1 MAKKKYRIYKAGGAQ
16 GKVVNPMAKFL
27 GKANEGMIV
36 PTAVPKSKAT
46 DPKVAAEQE
55 AIARR
60 LQFYKL
66 KEQDPSMAWK
76 EEFIRLNP
84 PVTRSMQEGGQPMS
98 EEEMMMMQQQAMQQ
112 QQAQP
117 QMSQQ
122 EMMMQQEQE
131 MQMLMELIEQY
142 AQLTQSDPEEIF
154 QLFQETQ
161 DPNQQQAMIDQMLE
175 TIEKANAGSQEMV
188 EEEVQ
193 PMSKGGYVKKRVKQL
208 KKAQEGME
216 NEQELEASP
225 TINDIPDGREAL
237 VSGFNQSLKDS
248 AQTAVFKEQAQ
259 EEFDSGNYQFGGGKE
274 RRKQRRT
281 NRRLRRAFK
290 DIPMAYG
297 INQFGVP
304 SSGVNVFAPAMMQL
318 PSQQEVIKS
327 ENAENSEVTNE
338 SNPQGINI
346 KGNMKYGLFGR
357 PKRYEFEMTGA
368 PGAFA
373 GLPGAFTPFMGGM
386 FGTGAMGTSTVSQPS
401 ISWQDPVSVL
411 VKQSNKE
418 NVRTNSD
425 EEQEMRNDPLQP
437 SSDADIKEKIDAE
450 KRSTLAAFTDPYT
463 TADGETIMTNPNAP
477 NYVSNEGAPEL
488 VPYTRED
495 GSTIMINPNAANRVS
510 MEDGVMTKEKFDE
523 LPMLQQLETMEHQL
537 RSNRMVKNREKVY
550 GEKLQYGTGDTKF
563 RDYFDDGREIVD
575 LNRMPEDYEI
585 NWNASWGHQHDANK
599 PETYIYKM
607 HNPPE
612 NYSEYISNMKRH
624 RDWLRT
630 NKVDRYNDGESMQ
643 LRHKDGEYKGQIYK
657 DNAPDLAKHRVMD
670 YKIEQFENATKEEK
684 EALQAKWSESV
695 KTISDKYDKTSEQQ
709 NKQVKDLLS
718 LVKGNKELED
728 KLVQDEI
735 DFKLGTTGYYSVYD
749 QNKPDE
755 EYGGTG
761 EWLTEDEMLNM
772 SVQEHN
778 EMRYQNTIE
787 RIKSDMEYLQG
798 SKAERQGLD
807 VPDFEYTNDEEFMT
821 KVTKYLRSLKE
832 TNDDRYNWN
841 NDLKY
846 YTKDESGLS
855 PDFNK
860 TLLERYENY
869 IKEKRIKEYYEQ
881 LSESEKAA
889 YDEKI
894 YNRIKIQKE
903 RKATKGDAYD
913 KEWDR
918 YKAMTEAETEY
929 DDFAPDF
936 ERTYGK
942 SRDYNKMGGIVKAQN
957 GQEVEE
963 DPFAQAV
970 STESQN
976 PLLSDMFMQPGET
989 SEIYDEEGNYTPT
1002 SYQFDPKDIFFDEYK
1017 KDKSKS
1023 LWDGTVDIVREAVKQ
1038 EQMNRT
1044 SKTLDDFND
1053 EDLGDEV
1060 QFTMDDIQAISDAV
1074 DEQARQY
1081 ASQDTIAAAMYNDMG
1096 ASAVIQESPEF
1107 VDSLDTPEMAM
1118 VAMNLVDSSAVL
1130 QEAMIAMAISNGT
1143 MDSTEAQQALTLLNV
1158 PQQTQD
1164 TILYNNK
1171 DYIDNYINNAEFR
1184 ARVKKEVRG
1193 PIPIMDLVIALGL
1206 TTAAG
1211 IGAYRWYKNKGNKL
1225 PKGAKLSD
1233 FDLYNQ
1239 KRLPGGQ
1246 PVTTPR
1252 FTPNRK
1258 LLMSPQ
1264 PNSPKV
1270 WINPANQIKGSKVS
1284 PKKYLIDPKVVRPKG
1299 PQRPNI
1305 RFGPISRG
1313 LGALGFGLGLYDMYN
1328 RYQQLEQDGGY
1339 IDRTNPDLYR
1349 FTGGGEDFME
1359 YGGYLMRAQDG
1370 VSGIKNPD
1378 GPMPGFTWEEWE
1390 ELSQEEQKQA
1400 IQGSRDARNQYAT
1413 QRQQVQQPINQTGF
1427 NPFAAFTGALTGMP
1441 YGMGNS
1447 RQKLFENKGG
1457 YWKQTGFPAGT
1468 IDPSNITRI
1477 HTEGKRGLFGPK
1489 GKMDIYFGGSGEAA
1503 ADGVPA
1509 QSADGRGGFGFSFE
1523 DRAQRA
1529 IDRKA
1534 RRDARPGERQARQD
1548 NRLLNKQERQHE
1560 RNRRRN
1566 IMQGKGDTG
1575 AFDKESASAKLQ
1587 KQRDAVAQTQSS
1599 TQQPSGN
1606 QVGYS
1611 ADKLDRFK
1619 SGEMGRRDL
1628 RKMDFNRAER
1638 RQYKEG
1644 DVEGASEARK
1654 NRRRAARKQYGGYY
1668 MEGGEY
1674 DLSMDEILEIMQ
1686 AGGQI
1691 EFI

>member
-16 GKVVNPMAKFL
+16 QGRVMNPTAKFL
-27 GKANEGMIV
+27 AKAQMGM
-36 PTAVPKSKAT
+36 
-46 DPKVAAEQE
+46 Q
-55 AIARR
+55 
-60 LQFYKL
+60 Q
-66 KEQDPSMAWK
+66 PS
-76 EEFIRLNP
+76 P
-84 PVTRSMQEGGQPMS
+84 
-98 EEEMMMMQQQAMQQ
+98 EEMAMMEQQAMQQ
-112 QQAQP
+112 QGQP
-117 QMSQQ
+117 QMSEE

-175 TIEKANAGSQEMV
+175 TIEKANEGSEEMT

-248 AQTAVFKEQAQ
+248 AQTAVFKQQAQ

-318 PSQQEVIKS
+318 PSQQEIIKS
-327 ENAENSEVTNE
+327 ENAENSEVT
-338 SNPQGINI
+338 SQVNPQGINI

-386 FGTGAMGTSTVSQPS
+386 FGAGAMGTSTISQPT
-401 ISWQDPVSVL
+401 INWQDPISVL

-425 EEQEMRNDPLQP
+425 EEQEMRDDPSQP
-437 SSDADIKEKIDAE
+437 SSDAEIKEKIDAE

-463 TADGETIMTNPNAP
+463 TANGETIMTNPNAP

-495 GSTIMINPNAANRVS
+495 GSTIMINPNASNRVS
-510 MEDGVMTKEKFDE
+510 MEDGVMTKAKFDE
-523 LPMLQQLETMEHQL
+523 LPMLQQLEFMEHQL
-537 RSNRMVKNREKVY
+537 KSNKYYDEGN
-550 GEKLQYGTGDTKF
+550 QYGTDEKF
-563 RDYFDDGREIVD
+563 EEYSNDGRYKVD
-575 LNRMPEDYEI
+575 LNQMPEDYAI
-585 NWNASWGHQHDANK
+585 NWNARYQKDRDK
-599 PETYIYKM
+599 PETYIYEDYD
-607 HNPPE
+607 PPE

-630 NKVDRYNDGESMQ
+630 DLPTNYNDGEQ
-643 LRHKDGEYKGQIYK
+643 LSWRNSEGQIIR
-657 DNAPDLAKHRVMD
+657 DNAPDLARQRVMD

-695 KTISDKYDKTSEQQ
+695 KALKDDYNRVTETHNEDF
-709 NKQVKDLLS
+709 NKNLS

-728 KLVQDEI
+728 SIVQNRI
-735 DFKLGTTGYYSVYD
+735 DFFLDNNKRSYNVYD
-749 QNKPDE
+749 PNKPDG
-755 EYGGTG
+755 EYTG
-761 EWLTEDEMLNM
+761 NWLTEDEMLNM
-772 SVQEHN
+772 PVQEHN
-778 EMRYQNTIE
+778 EIRYQDIIEDIKNDIE
-787 RIKSDMEYLQG
+787 RMML
-798 SKAERQGLD
+798 KAEKKGFD
-807 VPDFEYTNDEEFMT
+807 VPDFEYTNDEELMT
-821 KVTKYLRSLKE
+821 KVVKYLSTLKE
-832 TNDDRYNWN
+832 ASDDRYNYHN
-841 NDLKY
+841 HKKHY
-846 YTKDESGLS
+846 QKDESGLS
-855 PDFNK
+855 PDFNEN
-860 TLLERYENY
+860 LLERYHTY
-869 IKEKRIKEYYEQ
+869 IREKGVKEYYEQ

-889 YDEKI
+889 YDENI
-894 YNRIKIQKE
+894 YNRIRNQKE
-903 RKATKGDAYD
+903 RKANSKDDFEY
-913 KEWDR
+913 DR
-918 YKAMTEAETEY
+918 YKAMRFAEPEY
-929 DDFAPDF
+929 ENFAPNF
-936 ERTYGK
+936 EREY
-942 SRDYNKMGGIVKAQN
+942 KMGGIIKAQN

-976 PLLSDMFMQPGET
+976 PLLSDMFMQTGEPYQLDLEDT
-989 SEIYDEEGNYTPT
+989 SSFHDDVV
-1002 SYQFDPKDIFFDEYK
+1002 SA
-1017 KDKSKS
+1017 
-1023 LWDGTVDIVREAVKQ
+1023 AVNA
-1038 EQMNRT
+1038 EQIGRT

-1081 ASQDTIAAAMYNDMG
+1081 ASQDTTVAAMYNDMG
-1096 ASAVIQESPEF
+1096 AGAVIQESPEF

-1130 QEAMIAMAISNGT
+1130 QEAMIAMAVSNGT
-1143 MDSTEAQQALTLLNV
+1143 MDTTEAQQALTLLNV

-1225 PKGAKLSD
+1225 PTGAKLSD

-1252 FTPNRK
+1252 YTPNRK

-1270 WINPANQIKGSKVS
+1270 WINPANQIKGSRLS
-1284 PKKYLIDPKVVRPKG
+1284 PKKYLIDPKVVRPKV
-1299 PQRPNI
+1299 PQRPNM
-1305 RFGPISRG
+1305 RLGPISRG

-1349 FTGGGEDFME
+1349 FTGGGEDFMQNGGIPLANKGLESYNTWRNENAQSQALDE
-1359 YGGYLMRAQDG
+1359 YNRYMNRGESDSQNFKKYEANADDPVYNQILQRYSGNPQQGSASSIRADQ
-1370 VSGIKNPD
+1370 PL
-1378 GPMPGFTWEEWE
+1378 PGFTWEQWE
-1390 ELSQEEQKQA
+1390 QMSPQQQQQAAAGAQQAYEDQRRQNHWNTGVGEQ
-1400 IQGSRDARNQYAT
+1400 GLR
-1413 QRQQVQQPINQTGF
+1413 QRGF
-1427 NPFAAFTGALTGMP
+1427 NPFGALAGALTGMP
-1441 YGMGNS
+1441 YGMGS

-1509 QSADGRGGFGFSFE
+1509 QSTDGRGGFGFSFE

-1534 RRDARPGERQARQD
+1534 RRDARPGERQDRQD

-1575 AFDKESASAKLQ
+1575 AFDRESASAKLQ

-1638 RQYKEG
+1638 RQYREG